1 MRFGNKKAEKTR
13 KQRLVY
19 QNFSRLCQQY
29 RMVARLSPDL
39 FITLPRVRLAA
50 LLILAATLAGLA
62 YLFATAHG
70 TVDSLGRPLG
80 TDFSNVWTAG
90 WMADHGQ
97 AAQAWNWPAHHEVQ
111 KAIHHDPAIP
121 FYGWHYPP
129 PFLIIATLL
138 AQFPYVAALLIWQ
151 GTTLAMALAL
161 VQRILPGHRDALLVA
176 LGAPVVLVC
185 LGHGQNAFLTASLLG
200 GGMLLLDRRPWIA
213 GMLLGALVYKPQFAV
228 LIPVLILARGNA
240 RAFVSAGLTVTALC
254 LLTLALWGWPVWQ
267 AFFDSLPLTRH
278 IIIENGAT
286 GWSKIQSPFA
296 AVRQWGGAIPL
307 AYAVQATVTALA
319 IAAAA
324 LVARRGS
331 MAARG
336 AAALSAA
343 LLCTPYLLDYDYVLL
358 GVAIAFVVADA
369 LQRGWL
375 PGERSWL
382 AYAWIA
388 PYFGRALSALTLVP
402 VNLIA
407 AIAVLALATRATIL
421 AQPGARLALPWLGRG
436 AARTA

>member
-1 MRFGNKKAEKTR
+1 MMAPSSTDRFVTR
-13 KQRLVY
+13 
-19 QNFSRLCQQY
+19 
-29 RMVARLSPDL
+29 ARVQ
-39 FITLPRVRLAA
+39 IAA
-50 LLILAATLAGLA
+50 LCVLASTIIGLL

-90 WMADHGQ
+90 WMADHGR
-97 AAQAWNWPAHHEVQ
+97 AAQAWDWPTQHEVQ
-111 KAIHHDPAIP
+111 KQIHHDGAIP

-138 AQFPYVAALLIWQ
+138 AQFPYTLALLIWQ
-151 GTTLAMALAL
+151 GLTLTLALSL
-161 VQRILPGHRDALLVA
+161 VQRILPDDRDAMLVA

-228 LIPVLILARGNA
+228 LIPVLIVARGNP
-240 RAFVSAGLTVTALC
+240 RAFLSAGITATTLC
-254 LLTLALWGWPVWQ
+254 LLTLAVWGWPVWQ
-267 AFFDSLPLTRH
+267 AFIDSLPLTRH
-278 IIIENGAT
+278 IIIEAGAT
-286 GWSKIQSPFA
+286 GWEKIQSPFSA
-296 AVRQWGGAIPL
+296 IRQWGGSIPL
-307 AYAVQATVTALA
+307 AYGVQAIVTALA
-319 IAAAA
+319 IAVAA

-331 MAARG
+331 MELRG

-343 LLCTPYLLDYDYVLL
+343 LLCTPYVLDYDHVLL
-358 GVAIAFVVADA
+358 GMAIAFLWADM
-369 LQRGWL
+369 LKRGVLRWE
-375 PGERSWL
+375 PSWL

-388 PYFGRALSALTLVP
+388 PLFGRTLSELTHVP

-407 AIAVLALATRATIL
+407 AIALLALTARRAAEYDGL
-421 AQPGARLALPWLGRG
+421 RLSLPRRLSPYRQ
-436 AARTA
+436 

>member
-1 MRFGNKKAEKTR
+1 MAIIP
-13 KQRLVY
+13 
-19 QNFSRLCQQY
+19 
-29 RMVARLSPDL
+29 SPDPY
-39 FITLPRVRLAA
+39 ITRARVRLTAI
-50 LLILAATLAGLA
+50 LVLAATVIGLF

-90 WMADHGQ
+90 QMADHGR
-97 AAQAWNWPAHHEVQ
+97 AAAAWDWPTHYAVQ
-111 KAIHHDPAIP
+111 KQVHHDPAIP

-151 GTTLAMALAL
+151 GLTLMLALAL
-161 VQRILPGHRDALLVA
+161 VRRILPGDRDAMLAA

-200 GGMLLLDRRPWIA
+200 AGMLLLDKRPWVA

-228 LIPVLILARGNA
+228 LIPVLILARGNV
-240 RAFVSAGLTVTALC
+240 RAFASAGLTVAALC
-254 LLTLALWGWPVWQ
+254 LVTLAIWGWPVWQ
-267 AFFDSLPLTRH
+267 AFIESLPLTRH
-278 IIIENGAT
+278 IIIEAGAT
-286 GWSKIQSPFA
+286 GWEKIQSPFSSI
-296 AVRQWGGAIPL
+296 RIWGGSIPF
-307 AYAVQATVTALA
+307 AYAVQGVVTAIA

-324 LVARRGS
+324 IAARRGS
-331 MAARG
+331 MEVRG

-343 LLCTPYLLDYDYVLL
+343 LLCTPYVLDYDFVLL
-358 GVAIAFVVADA
+358 GVAIAFMAADMRKRGA
-369 LQRGWL
+369 LTWE
-375 PGERSWL
+375 PTWL

-388 PYFGRALSALTLVP
+388 PLFGRALSELTHVP

-407 AIAVLALATRATIL
+407 AIAVLALALRRAAVL
-421 AQPGARLALPWLGRG
+421 DGAFGRWQRFMARR
-436 AARTA
+436 AAA